1 MQCYSHTSQNGK
13 EMFFIVFTEEKGFL
27 VHGLLFYFTI
37 SRVIS
42 FLFSLQERK
51 KKKVEGNIFTRETSQ
66 I

>member
-1 MQCYSHTSQNGK
+1 
-13 EMFFIVFTEEKGFL
+13 MFFIVFTEEKGFL